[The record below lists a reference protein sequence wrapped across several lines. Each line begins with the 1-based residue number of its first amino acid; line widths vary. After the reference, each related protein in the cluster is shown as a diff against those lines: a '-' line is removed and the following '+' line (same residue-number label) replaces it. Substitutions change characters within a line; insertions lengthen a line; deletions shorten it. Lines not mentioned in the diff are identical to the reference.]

1 MARPR
6 MKFQPLFVT
15 ALGEAGFTLHPN
27 TACGLY
33 FFQPR
38 GDGYY
43 HAIVINS
50 SGTVERK
57 YFAYAVIAFINHGYL
72 NKDLCE
78 LQLIDDIAANRERGW
93 TAITSGKAA
102 TEWAAAL
109 RKSAATSLEQLES
122 HRLPQLETATREHRL
137 AVASYLSLTDI
148 PVSHHQESERVAE
161 MAGVCQIPN
170 ARDLYVQAIDLILS
184 RSRFLLPSEDF
195 SNLSPAN
202 NVAYR
207 CRIQLIAAHLFWSE
221 KGRVAAFEESPIGE
235 RNLQ

>member
-1 MARPR
+1 
-6 MKFQPLFVT
+6 MKFQPHFV
-15 ALGEAGFTLHPN
+15 AVIGEAGFTLHPN

-38 GDGYY
+38 GNGYY

-78 LQLIDDIAANRERGW
+78 LRIIDDIAADRQRGW
-93 TAITSGKAA
+93 TTITSARAA

-109 RKSAATSLEQLES
+109 RKSAGTNLEQLES
-122 HRLPQLETATREHRL
+122 HRLHQLEAATREHRL
-137 AVASYLSLTDI
+137 AVASYLSLKDI
-148 PVSHHQESERVAE
+148 PVRHHQESERVAE

-170 ARDLYVQAIDLILS
+170 ARDLYVHAIDLMLS
-184 RSRFLLPSEDF
+184 RSQFLAPPEDF
-195 SNLSPAN
+195 SGLSPAN
-202 NVAYR
+202 SMAYR
-207 CRIQLIAAHLFWSE
+207 CRIQLIAEHLFWSE
-221 KGRVAAFEESPIGE
+221 KGREAAFEESPIGE
-235 RNLQ
+235 RDLQ

>member
-1 MARPR
+1 
-6 MKFQPLFVT
+6 MKFQPLFVA

-57 YFAYAVIAFINHGYL
+57 YFAYAVIVFVNHGYL

-78 LQLIDDIAANRERGW
+78 LQLIDEIAADRERGW
-93 TAITSGKAA
+93 TAIASVRAA
-102 TEWAAAL
+102 AEWAAAL
-109 RKSAATSLEQLES
+109 RKSAGTNLKQLES
-122 HRLPQLETATREHRL
+122 HRLHQLETATREHRL

-148 PVSHHQESERVAE
+148 PVRHHQESERVAE
-161 MAGVCQIPN
+161 MSGVCQIPN
-170 ARDLYVQAIDLILS
+170 GRDLYIRAIDLILS
-184 RSRFLLPSEDF
+184 RSRFLLPPEDF
-195 SNLSPAN
+195 SNLSPVN
-202 NVAYR
+202 SMAYR
-207 CRIQLIAAHLFWSE
+207 CRIQLVVDHLYWSE
-221 KGRVAAFEESPIGE
+221 SSLGVEES
-235 RNLQ
+235 